1 MKRTEVQKALGPL
14 GVLVACS
21 QVSPLVEFSG
31 EDAARLLVAA
41 GGKRELIITS
51 AAASSDGNPYV
62 FEIIQLTVA
71 GAHLR
76 ATWRRAATPAEIA
89 YLECHA
95 KQQAFLFLD
104 VDIAEASHG

>member
-31 EDAARLLVAA
+31 ED
-41 GGKRELIITS
+41 
-51 AAASSDGNPYV
+51 
-62 FEIIQLTVA
+62 TVA